1 MSGRKD
7 CHEFRFPIVRIVIN
21 VSKATS
27 LIGIVK
33 IVQHCPTLSKLLSQE
48 KSIHSTSSLHKQRE
62 EKKEK
67 SNPAWK
73 SNWELKRGTNLV
85 NSISGMKDIVPT
97 YCVSLYC
104 YYKKYLR
111 VYLNV
116 KVVNQNTILGKALK
130 KKKLLK
136 SWDQKLSKIVK
147 NSKTHR
153 EKNQK
158 LSKLS
163 KIVSGHFSSSLWS
176 NVSKVTSL

>member
-1 MSGRKD
+1 MSQR
-7 CHEFRFPIVRIVIN
+7 PQVLLSL
-21 VSKATS
+21 SKLS
-27 LIGIVK
+27 NN
-33 IVQHCPTLSKLLSQE
+33 VQHCQNYYLKKSQSTQHHPFTHKE
-48 KSIHSTSSLHKQRE
+48 K
-62 EKKEK
+62 KKEK
-67 SNPAWK
+67 SNSAWK

-104 YYKKYLR
+104 DYKKYIR

-147 NSKTHR
+147 NSKTHW

-176 NVSKVTSL
+176 RVL